1 MSFRRGEIVSVS
13 NSIFTSSGFV
23 VEFVSL
29 PVVSGFTSSTAI
41 IMASSQLKYFLGI
54 QFKPKN
60 FLDMYVQLFKNI
72 GKTKYSDLSLGVA
85 CVVLLLFMKVSN
97 GVP

>member
-1 MSFRRGEIVSVS
+1 M
-13 NSIFTSSGFV
+13 

-54 QFKPKN
+54 KFKPKN
-60 FLDMYVQLFKNI
+60 FIDMYVQLYRNI
-72 GKTKYSDLSLGVA
+72 GNTQYSDLSLGVV
-85 CVVLLLFMKVSN
+85 CIVLLLFLKVKSK
-97 GVP
+97 V